1 MHLLNYVYMFVHN
14 IRGHIMKKYFSI
26 IPFIAGITA
35 PVFLPGNLA
44 AQPGS
49 RPLAAAVMAD
59 SRLDTVQARA
69 LRLLTGF
76 SAGTSYGEV
85 WIRDFNTF
93 INGSL
98 QVLPPEQ
105 VKEMLLL
112 FFRMQGEDGNIPD
125 GVIPKEKA
133 NVGYQYRYSDLAPQ
147 WAAHKNTVETDQESS
162 LIQAVRKYVAVTGD
176 RDFLFLAINDKTIL
190 QRMEASMAYL
200 LKERWSEKYGLIKGA
215 TTIDWGDVQPETGWG
230 VAVNEKTKWAIDIY
244 DNAMFVMAIQDF
256 LAMKPKNYQSQQN
269 WSKVAADIRSNV
281 RKYLWDNRAQKYI
294 PHLYLNGSPFS
305 PSFNEK
311 EILYTGG
318 TACAILAGFH
328 TSREIAAIYRQ
339 MIQAASKEKFATIGI
354 TVYPPYPAKEFPN
367 MHPYVYQ
374 NGGDWTW
381 FGGRMIQALILN
393 GFIQEAVTALKPM
406 TERVIAHNGFFEWYD
421 VQTGMPKGSGDF
433 RGEAGVLSDAITL
446 LKKWAIHQQG
456 VNN

>member
-1 MHLLNYVYMFVHN
+1 
-14 IRGHIMKKYFSI
+14 MKKVFSI

-35 PVFLPGNLA
+35 PVFLSGNA
-44 AQPGS
+44 TAQDNT
-49 RPLAAAVMAD
+49 RTLAAAVLAD

-93 INGSL
+93 INGSM
-98 QVLPPEQ
+98 QVLPHDQ

-112 FFRMQGEDGNIPD
+112 FFRMQGTDGNIPD
-125 GVIPKEKA
+125 GVIPREKA
-133 NVGYQYRYSDLAPQ
+133 TVGYQYRYSDLAPQ

-176 RDFLFLAINDKTIL
+176 KAFLFLAINDKTIL

-230 VAVNEKTKWAIDIY
+230 VAINEKTKWAVDIY

-256 LAMKPKNYQSQQN
+256 LAIKPANYRAQKD
-269 WSKVAADIRSNV
+269 WSKIATDIRKNV
-281 RKYLWDNRAQKYI
+281 RKHLWDNRAQKYI

-328 TSREIAAIYRQ
+328 TPKEIVAINRQ
-339 MIQAASKEKFATIGI
+339 MTQAAAKEKFATIGI

-374 NGGDWTW
+374 NAGDWTW
-381 FGGRMIQALILN
+381 FGGRMIQALIIN
-393 GFIQEAVTALKPM
+393 GFIQEAVAELKPM
-406 TERVIAHNGFFEWYD
+406 TDRVIAQNGFFEWYD
-421 VQTGMPKGSGDF
+421 VQTGTPKGSGNF

-446 LKKWAIHQQG
+446 LKKWAINQQ
-456 VNN
+456 

>member
-1 MHLLNYVYMFVHN
+1 
-14 IRGHIMKKYFSI
+14 MKKSFSI

-35 PVFLPGNLA
+35 PVFLSGNVTAQDNARTLA
-44 AQPGS
+44 ATV
-49 RPLAAAVMAD
+49 LAD

-98 QVLPPEQ
+98 QVLPHDQ

-112 FFRMQGEDGNIPD
+112 FFRMQGTDGNIPD
-125 GVIPKEKA
+125 GVIPREKA
-133 NVGYQYRYSDLAPQ
+133 TVGYQYRYSDLAPQ

-162 LIQAVRKYVAVTGD
+162 LIQAVRKYIAVTGD
-176 RDFLFLAINDKTIL
+176 EAFLFLVINDKTIL

-230 VAVNEKTKWAIDIY
+230 VAINEKTKWAVDIY
-244 DNAMFVMAIQDF
+244 DNAMFVIAIQDF
-256 LAMKPKNYQSQQN
+256 LAIKPKNYQEQRD
-269 WSKVAADIRSNV
+269 WRKIATDIRKNV
-281 RKYLWDNRAQKYI
+281 RKHLWDNRAQKYI
-294 PHLYLNGSPFS
+294 PHLYLSGSPFS

-311 EILYTGG
+311 EILCTGG

-328 TSREIAAIYRQ
+328 TPKEIAAINRQ
-339 MIQAASKEKFATIGI
+339 MTQAAAKEKFATIGI

-374 NGGDWTW
+374 NTGDWTW
-381 FGGRMIQALILN
+381 FGGRMIQALIIN
-393 GFIQEAVTALKPM
+393 GFIQEAVAELKPM
-406 TERVIAHNGFFEWYD
+406 TDRVIAQNGFFEWYD
-421 VQTGMPKGSGDF
+421 VQTGTPKGSGNF

-446 LKKWAIHQQG
+446 LKKWAINQQ
-456 VNN
+456 